1 MIDRREFLGAAGSLG
16 TLLAA
21 PPSLG
26 GPRKRA
32 LVLTGG
38 GALGSYQGGVLTGLA
53 ARGERFDIVV
63 GTSIGAINGAIF
75 SQGDIEKIAD
85 LWSNIARYRLIQ
97 SVASLRPLI
106 VAIDEFRDPARG
118 VLSRP
123 YNILRGA
130 AKLWDHGGVLNRTG
144 FFKSEPVVAFLAG
157 RLDLQ
162 KVRGTFGWA
171 TTNLTSSR
179 NESFYVAPESFA
191 GVKPVDLRHTFHRLD
206 PSTVADV
213 ALYPEAIRASAAVPL
228 VFEPVPLQPR
238 GAGAA
243 HYVDGGVAA
252 NAPIALAR
260 ALGATEIV
268 GVGVDPPL
276 RPRPVRTLFD
286 VVFAAYNTNQSR
298 LVLDQAAA
306 LATESVGVI
315 LPKEPLG
322 IGPLDFDKQAGLNL
336 AFRSGYNDGLRG
348 PQAVSDELLQ

>member
-1 MIDRREFLGAAGSLG
+1 MIDRRGFLGALG
-16 TLLAA
+16 GLGALVPAA
-21 PPSLG
+21 PSVP

-75 SQGDIEKIAD
+75 SQGEVEKVRD

-97 SVASLRPLI
+97 SVSSLRPLI
-106 VAIDEFRDPARG
+106 VAIDEFRDPVRG

-130 AKLWDHGGVLNRTG
+130 AKLWDHGAVLNRTG
-144 FFKSEPVVAFLAG
+144 FFKAEPVVAYLAS
-157 RLDLQ
+157 RLDLR

-179 NESFYVAPESFA
+179 NESFYVAPESFG
-191 GVKPVDLRHTFHRLD
+191 GVEPVDLRHTFHRLN
-206 PSTVADV
+206 PSIPGDV
-213 ALYPEAIRASAAVPL
+213 ALFPEAIRASAAVPL
-228 VFEPVPLQPR
+228 VFEPVSLQPR
-238 GAGAA
+238 DAAAA

-268 GVGVDPPL
+268 GIGVDPPL
-276 RPRPVRTLFD
+276 RPRAVHTLFD

-298 LVLDQAAA
+298 LVLDQAVGLSA
-306 LATESVGVI
+306 ESVGVI
-315 LPKEPLG
+315 LPKEQLG
-322 IGPLDFDKQAGLNL
+322 IGPLDFDKQAGLDV
-336 AFRSGYNDGLRG
+336 AFRTGYDDGLLG
-348 PQAVSDELLQ
+348 PLPVSNALLQ